1 MGRVLWRCAF
11 GAPSIA
17 ELWRASVAL
26 SDNLRLRLVID
37 TPELAGLPW
46 ELLYDETLGRF
57 LALDG
62 RTPVT
67 RFTRLPVPAIPWPI
81 DRPLRL
87 HFTAA
92 APAEQYTKVHIA
104 PQVVAREWQ
113 GIEQALAPLVK
124 DGRVEAAGSLT
135 GATRDGLLAALRRG
149 VDIWHYLGHGEAG
162 SLLFVDA
169 AGRVVP
175 VDAGELGQV
184 LAGEGVRLAV
194 LNTCQAGAGGG
205 QAASVAGALL
215 RAGIPAV
222 VAMQS
227 RISVDAALAFA
238 GAFYDAIAVGLGVDR
253 ALTAGRKAIWAVGA
267 GEWWIPALFMRTP
280 EGRIW
285 QEPAARAGAQI
296 TVHGD
301 VIYATGPV
309 ATHGSAIST
318 GSGTAIANTSGR
330 SAFPAHVP
338 SPTQPL
344 AMPPAGDEAPRL
356 PRLANGERF
365 LGRFVIK
372 GFIGRGG
379 FSDTY
384 IAWDRTKDMEVVVKR
399 FSRGD
404 DIEDYLLRYVARE
417 SKLSQRLRSH
427 DIPGLIKTHEI
438 IHSDNEVCL
447 VQEPMAG
454 ASLHQRIEDKG
465 IIVVGEAV
473 ETAIH
478 LGETLEH
485 LHQLRI
491 AHCDVKPL
499 NVIIRSPG
507 QPVLID
513 LGAARFFDE
522 ALSGQEVVISVP
534 YSPPECLT
542 GRPVDGRTDQY
553 ALGMTLLHMLTG
565 LPRRFNIDDTMPFVP
580 DHVRIGRIPS
590 PQTIRDHIQAC
601 LREIEPQ
608 TLRPVIARAVADRV
622 EQRYATMTDFC
633 QALREAVP

>member
-1 MGRVLWRCAF
+1 MDHNFDLHLAGTPAAVTAQVLDSPAGQTPAPVTLPCSASLAGLDDLAAGAALQDMGRVLWRCAF

-169 AGRVVP
+169 AGRVAP
-175 VDAGELGQV
+175 VDAAELGQV

-194 LNTCQAGAGGG
+194 LNACRAGAGGG

-227 RISVDAALAFA
+227 RISVDAAQAFA
-238 GAFYDAIAVGLGVDR
+238 GAFYDAIAVGQGVDR
-253 ALTAGRKAIWAVGA
+253 ALTAGRKAIWAVGTA
-267 GEWWIPALFMRTP
+267 EWWIPALFMRTP

-285 QEPAARAGAQI
+285 QEPEQATKTR
-296 TVHGD
+296 VNVKGD
-301 VIYATGPV
+301 R
-309 ATHGSAIST
+309 
-318 GSGTAIANTSGR
+318 N
-330 SAFPAHVP
+330 
-338 SPTQPL
+338 
-344 AMPPAGDEAPRL
+344 
-356 PRLANGERF
+356 
-365 LGRFVIK
+365 
-372 GFIGRGG
+372 
-379 FSDTY
+379 
-384 IAWDRTKDMEVVVKR
+384 
-399 FSRGD
+399 
-404 DIEDYLLRYVARE
+404 
-417 SKLSQRLRSH
+417 
-427 DIPGLIKTHEI
+427 
-438 IHSDNEVCL
+438 
-447 VQEPMAG
+447 
-454 ASLHQRIEDKG
+454 
-465 IIVVGEAV
+465 
-473 ETAIH
+473 
-478 LGETLEH
+478 
-485 LHQLRI
+485 
-491 AHCDVKPL
+491 
-499 NVIIRSPG
+499 
-507 QPVLID
+507 
-513 LGAARFFDE
+513 
-522 ALSGQEVVISVP
+522 VVI
-534 YSPPECLT
+534 T
-542 GRPVDGRTDQY
+542 GRVGGNVNVNQ
-553 ALGMTLLHMLTG
+553 
-565 LPRRFNIDDTMPFVP
+565 
-580 DHVRIGRIPS
+580 
-590 PQTIRDHIQAC
+590 
-601 LREIEPQ
+601 
-608 TLRPVIARAVADRV
+608 
-622 EQRYATMTDFC
+622 
-633 QALREAVP
+633 